1 LTVDPSAF
9 RHALGRFASGVCVI
23 TTRTP
28 AGQALGVTISSF
40 CSVSLD
46 PPLVLFCLGKNTNN
60 FAAYARHTDFV
71 VNVLAENQ
79 IELSENFA
87 SKSEDKFDGVAFEEG
102 TGGCPILPGC
112 TAALE
117 CRVVETHDAGDHV
130 IVIGQV
136 ARLRTTEHDA
146 PLLRYRG
153 AYAKLA
159 RSG

>member
-1 LTVDPSAF
+1 MTVDPSAF

-60 FAAYARHTDFV
+60 FAAYARHTDFA

-87 SKSEDKFDGVAFEEG
+87 SKSEDKFDGVAFEEER
-102 TGGCPILPGC
+102 
-112 TAALE
+112 A
-117 CRVVETHDAGDHV
+117 D
-130 IVIGQV
+130 
-136 ARLRTTEHDA
+136 
-146 PLLRYRG
+146 
-153 AYAKLA
+153 A
-159 RSG
+159 RSSRDARPRSNAGWSKPMRPATMSS